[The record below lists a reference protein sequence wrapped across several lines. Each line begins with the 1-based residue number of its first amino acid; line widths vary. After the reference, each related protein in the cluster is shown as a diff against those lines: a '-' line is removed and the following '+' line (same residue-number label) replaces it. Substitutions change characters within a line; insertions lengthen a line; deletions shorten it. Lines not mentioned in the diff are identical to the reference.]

1 MHVVLWN
8 MPNFGWNL
16 NDEWVIIM
24 IASKEDIIAAYK
36 IFLNRHPESSSV
48 LQNRIG
54 KSIEE
59 SLIEFT
65 LSDEFLNRAD
75 VAEIIQKAAKIVAE
89 NEKSTTTATLAKP
102 Q

>member
-1 MHVVLWN
+1 M
-8 MPNFGWNL
+8 
-16 NDEWVIIM
+16 IIV

-59 SLIEFT
+59 SLIEFA
-65 LSDEFLNRAD
+65 LSDEFLNRPDA
-75 VAEIIQKAAKIVAE
+75 AEVVQKAAKIVAE
-89 NEKSTTTATLAKP
+89 NKKSTAATTLAKP

>member
-1 MHVVLWN
+1 
-8 MPNFGWNL
+8 
-16 NDEWVIIM
+16 M
-24 IASKEDIIAAYK
+24 IATKEDIIAAYK
-36 IFLNRHPESSSV
+36 IFLNRHPESSFV

-59 SLIEFT
+59 NLIEFA

-75 VAEIIQKAAKIVAE
+75 VVEIIQKAAKIVAE
-89 NEKSTTTATLAKP
+89 NEKSTTAATLAKP

>member
-1 MHVVLWN
+1 
-8 MPNFGWNL
+8 
-16 NDEWVIIM
+16 M
-24 IASKEDIIAAYK
+24 IATKEDIIAAYK
-36 IFLNRHPESSSV
+36 IFLNRHPESSFV

-59 SLIEFT
+59 NLIEFA

-89 NEKSTTTATLAKP
+89 DKKSTTAATLAKP

>member
-1 MHVVLWN
+1 
-8 MPNFGWNL
+8 
-16 NDEWVIIM
+16 M
-24 IASKEDIIAAYK
+24 IATKEDIIAAYK
-36 IFLNRHPESSSV
+36 IFLNRHPESAFV
-48 LQNRIG
+48 LQSRIG

-59 SLIEFT
+59 ILIEFA

-89 NEKSTTTATLAKP
+89 NEKSTTAATLAKP

>member
-1 MHVVLWN
+1 
-8 MPNFGWNL
+8 
-16 NDEWVIIM
+16 M
-24 IASKEDIIAAYK
+24 IATKEDIIAAYK
-36 IFLNRHPESSSV
+36 IFLNRHPESSFV

-59 SLIEFT
+59 NLIEFA

-89 NEKSTTTATLAKP
+89 NEKSTTAATLAKP

>member
-1 MHVVLWN
+1 
-8 MPNFGWNL
+8 
-16 NDEWVIIM
+16 M
-24 IASKEDIIAAYK
+24 IATKEDIIAAYK
-36 IFLNRHPESSSV
+36 IFLNRHPESSFV

-59 SLIEFT
+59 NLIEFA

-89 NEKSTTTATLAKP
+89 NEKSITAATLAKP

>member
-1 MHVVLWN
+1 
-8 MPNFGWNL
+8 
-16 NDEWVIIM
+16 M
-24 IASKEDIIAAYK
+24 IATKEDIIAAYK
-36 IFLNRHPESSSV
+36 IFLNRHPESSFV

-59 SLIEFT
+59 NLIEFA
-65 LSDEFLNRAD
+65 LSDEFLSRPD

-89 NEKSTTTATLAKP
+89 NEKSTTAATLAKP

>member
-1 MHVVLWN
+1 M
-8 MPNFGWNL
+8 
-16 NDEWVIIM
+16 IIV

-89 NEKSTTTATLAKP
+89 NEKSTTAATLAKP